1 MVGIGPGDPS
11 YLSRRA
17 LEVLRRAEVVVGY
30 TPYLKLLAEVLTP
43 GQVVEGS
50 GMREEVARARLAVEL
65 ALSGRRVAVV
75 SSGDAGI
82 YGMAGLVLE
91 VLLETGEHDRVE
103 FEVVPGITAASA
115 AAALL
120 GAPLMHDFAVISLS
134 DLLTP
139 WDVIL
144 RRIEAAAWGDFVIVF
159 YNPKSRHRV
168 KQIAAAREVILRYRD
183 PATPVGIVTGA
194 GRAGQ
199 RVVLSDLAGF
209 LKEEIN
215 MHSLVLVGNSRSY
228 IKDGHLVTP
237 RGYRI

>member
-1 MVGIGPGDPS
+1 
-11 YLSRRA
+11 
-17 LEVLRRAEVVVGY
+17 
-30 TPYLKLLAEVLTP
+30 
-43 GQVVEGS
+43 
-50 GMREEVARARLAVEL
+50 MREEVARARVAVGY
-65 ALSGRRVAVV
+65 ALSGKRVAVV

-91 VLLETGEHDRVE
+91 VLLETGEHERVE

-168 KQIAAAREVILRYRD
+168 NQIAEAREVILRYRD
-183 PATPVGIVTGA
+183 PATPVGIVTDA
-194 GRAGQ
+194 ARAGQ
-199 RVVLSDLAGF
+199 KVILSDLAGF
-209 LKEEIN
+209 QKEEIN
-215 MHSLVLVGNSRSY
+215 MHSIVLIGNSRSY
-228 IKDGHLVTP
+228 IREGRLVTP
-237 RGYRI
+237 RGYRR